1 MGFFAC
7 HITKTDKTGD
17 LLRLMDQAGIV
28 PFDHYGENDEAFLV
42 ELTTEEIERLNH
54 HGVQVDIDSDL
65 GALAMQRKA
74 ERAEPAHDDDTDDDL
89 TTGFIDRYMDAAE
102 ASERIQALAVEFP
115 TLCQHIILPYTTE
128 GYDGSNPE
136 LIGPAQV
143 HMLRITTTPG
153 ILSKPGIL
161 LVCGTHAREW
171 VNPLIAIEFAEQL
184 LRNYSPGDPDPDT
197 ARINKIVEQ
206 GDVFIVPV
214 MNPDGLNYSFYDNAG
229 WRKNRRSNVGF
240 PACPG
245 VDNNRNYDIYFG
257 GSGSSSSACSDTYRG
272 TAAFSENE
280 NQNIRHILETY
291 PNILIG
297 VDSHSRGEKIFRP
310 TSSGGTHVAS
320 LPVSV
325 EDEAIYAD
333 LEAAALAAIQSVS
346 GTTYLTGTTSNHA
359 GTSDEY
365 MFFAHRVFGFDF
377 ECAQSF
383 QPPIAD
389 ALVSVQEI
397 TSALLVL
404 AEKAVDL
411 EVVNGTPSSI
421 VQCIDRTG
429 SMVALGYEANAR
441 ANATR
446 FIDLMSIGDNAAI
459 VSFADPSS
467 DPYTTPLDE
476 RAIVESPYTEI
487 DTPLVYSELRD
498 SIDAISFGGWTSIG
512 AGLQKAVDQLA
523 GAASPKAIVLISDGF
538 ENREPM
544 VAAILPTIPSDIRV
558 YTIALG
564 DTADTMLLA
573 DIASATGGLF
583 YQSPGGLE
591 LHEVYNQIRADV
603 SDDDLVMNDVLEGHD
618 DDMAECDFWVE
629 PNAHKLNLS
638 CSWENEGYSPR
649 VRLFSPSGRQ
659 LEQED
664 WGVATNHAGSYW
676 ILTVYRP
683 VAGQWHVVVE
693 GAPSQIVVAAFV
705 ESPVRASIVPV
716 YEYGKNTF
724 KATILTQLRH
734 GEMPWTEPN
743 GSVVLR
749 SVKQYS
755 AQKRHTEKLMH
766 HENLDAI
773 PFPGFLGRHTDAA
786 AFGTIQPVLT
796 MLRRWNPSRMPTGQ
810 GKPDATSQRHTKQA
824 GTDTSRTVAVAE
836 YDGLNREVI
845 YTARMHIH
853 GKLSGGF
860 QYQRTVLRTLSA
872 LTPLCNHSDKTWVV
886 FGVIRNKQ
894 GKPVSDVVIEAMDR
908 DLFCHD
914 RLGST
919 ITDKHGK
926 FEIHYGAEEF
936 AGLIFDQRPDIVLRV
951 LSRDGATILTSPTRY
966 NAGRREEFRLE
977 VEEAH

>member
-7 HITKTDKTGD
+7 HITKTDKTED

-28 PFDHYGENDEAFLV
+28 PFDHYSETDEAFLV

-74 ERAEPAHDDDTDDDL
+74 ERAELSHDDADDDL
-89 TTGFIDRYMDAAE
+89 TTGFADHYMDAAE
-102 ASERIQALAVEFP
+102 ASQRIQALAAEFP
-115 TLCQHIILPYTTE
+115 ALCQHIILPYATE
-128 GYDGSNPE
+128 GYDGSNLE

-153 ILSKPGIL
+153 ILSKPGLL

-184 LRNYSPGDPDPDT
+184 LRNYSPGDPDPDI
-197 ARINKIVEQ
+197 ARINNIVEQ

-257 GSGSSSSACSDTYRG
+257 GSGSSSSACSGTYRG
-272 TAAFSENE
+272 TAAFSEYE

-310 TSSGGTHVAS
+310 TSSGGSYIAS
-320 LPVSV
+320 LPVSA

-333 LEAAALAAIQSVS
+333 LETAALAAIQSVS
-346 GTTYLTGTTSNHA
+346 GTAYLTGTTSNHA

-389 ALVSVQEI
+389 ALVSIQEI

-411 EVVNGTPSSI
+411 DVVNGDPSSI

-429 SMVALGYEANAR
+429 SMVVLGYEANAR
-441 ANATR
+441 ANARR
-446 FIDLMSIGDNAAI
+446 FIDLMSMGDSTAI

-467 DPYTTPLDE
+467 DPLTTPLDE
-476 RAIVESPYTEI
+476 RAIIEAPYTEI
-487 DTPLVYSELRD
+487 ESPLAYSELRD

-523 GAASPKAIVLISDGF
+523 GAISPKAIVLISDGF

-573 DIASATGGLF
+573 DIASATGGMF

-591 LHEVYNQIRADV
+591 LHEIYNQIRADV
-603 SDDDLVMNDVLEGHD
+603 SDDDLVINEVLECND
-618 DDMAECDFWVE
+618 DIAECDFWVE
-629 PNAHKLNLS
+629 PNAHRLNLS
-638 CSWENEGYSPR
+638 CSWENDRYAPK
-649 VRLFSPSGRQ
+649 VRLFSPAGRQ
-659 LEQED
+659 VKQED
-664 WGVATNHAGSYW
+664 WGVATNAASSYL
-676 ILTVYRP
+676 ISTVCRP
-683 VAGQWHVVVE
+683 AAGQWHVVVE
-693 GAPSQIVVAAFV
+693 GPPAQIVVAAFV
-705 ESPVRASIVPV
+705 KSPLRASIVPV
-716 YEYGKNTF
+716 YEYGKKTF
-724 KATILTQLRH
+724 KATLLTQLRH
-734 GEMPWTEPN
+734 GEMSWTEPN
-743 GSVVLR
+743 GSAVLR

-755 AQKRHTEKLMH
+755 GQKRHTERMMH
-766 HENLDAI
+766 HENLDTI
-773 PFPGFLGRHTDAA
+773 PFPGLLDRNTHTAA
-786 AFGTIQPVLT
+786 SQSTQPFFAALKP
-796 MLRRWNPSRMPTGQ
+796 WNPSPTLA
-810 GKPDATSQRHTKQA
+810 GKDDPGAISQRHTTQERP
-824 GTDTSRTVAVAE
+824 GLSRKLAAVA
-836 YDGLNREVI
+836 YDDLNRDII
-845 YTARMHIH
+845 YTARMRVH
-853 GKLSGGF
+853 GQLGSGF
-860 QYQRTVLRTLSA
+860 NYQRTALRTISA
-872 LTPLCNHSDKTWVV
+872 LTPACNQSNNIWLVL
-886 FGVIRNKQ
+886 GVIKNSL
-894 GKPVSDVVIEAMDR
+894 GKPVRDVVVEAMDK

-914 RLGST
+914 RLGSA
-919 ITDKHGK
+919 ISDKAGK
-926 FEIHYGAEEF
+926 FEIHYNAEAF
-936 AGLIFDQRPDIVLRV
+936 TDLIFDQRPDIYLRV
-951 LSRDGATILTSPTRY
+951 LS
-966 NAGRREEFRLE
+966 
-977 VEEAH
+977 